1 MFDGKELALREEVI
15 KLKDDLNGK
24 DLALGHLTNTLTK
37 SANENQRLGEMISF
51 FKNKLII
58 ESCFN

>member
-1 MFDGKELALREEVI
+1 MKIQDEKLDIEGKLEMFDGKELALREEVI

-37 SANENQRLGEMISF
+37 SANEN
-51 FKNKLII
+51 
-58 ESCFN
+58 